1 MVLRRIATA
10 GAALLVAGALAV
22 GAAPSASAHT
32 STSGNRSLAT
42 VLAKDGSGFDRNWND
57 FDIVDNAVQAVLKAK
72 PNSPVKVLAD
82 GKTPVTA
89 FLPTDRAFQLLVKD
103 LTGTSYRSE
112 KQVFTA
118 VAGLGI
124 DTVEAVLLYHVVP
137 GSTITYRQ
145 ALRADGSDL
154 TMASGGTVEVKVALR
169 VHQAG
174 RRRSRRRE
182 PVRGAARHQQGQQA
196 DRPRHRPGAASD
208 RPLGTQLRETR
219 HSKRIRARERPRHGI
234 PCRWP
239 PPGARPRSHR

>member
-42 VLAKDGSGFDRNWND
+42 VLAKDGGGFDRNWND

-72 PNSPVKVLAD
+72 PNSAVKVLAD

-124 DTVEAVLLYHVVP
+124 DTVETVLLYHVVP
-137 GSTITYRQ
+137 GATITYRQ
-145 ALRADGSDL
+145 ALRADGADL
-154 TMASGGTVEVKVALR
+154 TMASGGTVEVKVRYVFIKL
-169 VHQAG
+169 VD
-174 RRRSRRRE
+174 
-182 PVRGAARHQQGQQA
+182 A
-196 DRPRHRPGAASD
+196 DPDDANPYVVQPDINKGNKQIA
-208 RPLGTQLRETR
+208 
-219 HSKRIRARERPRHGI
+219 HGI
-234 PCRWP
+234 DRVL
-239 PPGARPRSHR
+239 RPIDL